1 VRALPGYVEL
11 RMRSVR
17 GTLLAEFSLSEPE
30 AVEELV
36 RLVEAALLG
45 EPWVSFGSCDVVVFA
60 PMDGPSTEDE
70 LWTLVLHGPDSY
82 REHDLDRADTE
93 GLAAGLRAAA
103 RQAFPQAGDRR
114 SATAGLLEDPG

>member
-1 VRALPGYVEL
+1 MSPRRL
-11 RMRSVR
+11 RSWS
-17 GTLLAEFSLSEPE
+17 GSSK
-30 AVEELV
+30 
-36 RLVEAALLG
+36 RLG
-45 EPWVSFGSCDVVVFA
+45 SDEPWVSFGSCDVVVFA

-70 LWTLVLHGPDSY
+70 LWTLALHGPDSY